1 MLLRLVLL
9 FVVGYVIFSLL
20 RSLARRGGGQPSNKL
35 DPESKA
41 EEMIFDPQC
50 QSYVPKSHAVAVSG
64 RYFCSQECAQIYLG
78 R

>member
-9 FVVGYVIFSLL
+9 FVVGYVIFSLF
-20 RSLARRGGGQPSNKL
+20 RSLAGRGRGRPSNQPN
-35 DPESKA
+35 PESKA

-64 RYFCSQECAQIYLG
+64 RYFCSQECAQLYLS